1 MIGAGALM
9 IAFDY
14 RNLGLRV
21 YDLMP
26 PRSPGGVGPRF
37 SPDVPRVIVGVIGT
51 AVLVAAA
58 VCG

>member
-1 MIGAGALM
+1 M

-26 PRSPGGVGPRF
+26 PCSPGGVGPRF

-58 VCG
+58 VRG